1 MLRPPSHLPG
11 ATVRGFKASERGAR
25 RGSSSL
31 RRLLRI
37 ALLPDS
43 VRGAEQP
50 DGARLQPPLAPPP
63 LPQTEDAPWRLEACV
78 SSSARE
84 SGICSG
90 ALETPRLGARG
101 RAHAR
106 LPVQNSSP
114 PEIRKAEEG
123 WAVCLDQR
131 SCWPRGEAS
140 GEGGVARSS
149 SGSRPAWGP
158 LSARPPTLHKSLP
171 QHWIA
176 LSPRGRGR
184 GD

>member
-1 MLRPPSHLPG
+1 MLRAAEPLTWGHG
-11 ATVRGFKASERGAR
+11 AGIQGKRARGAA
-25 RGSSSL
+25 
-31 RRLLRI
+31 RLLLASASSRI

-50 DGARLQPPLAPPP
+50 DRARLQPPLAPPPLP

-106 LPVQNSSP
+106 LPV
-114 PEIRKAEEG
+114 
-123 WAVCLDQR
+123 
-131 SCWPRGEAS
+131 
-140 GEGGVARSS
+140 
-149 SGSRPAWGP
+149 
-158 LSARPPTLHKSLP
+158 
-171 QHWIA
+171 
-176 LSPRGRGR
+176 
-184 GD
+184 